1 MTMNTVWSL
10 VSSDRLMSSIVKTA
24 NILGY
29 SRTTI
34 YRSLERIAN
43 RRKIHV
49 SGNSATRNPL
59 LMKEVKGGQ
68 RRMAILG
75 QTDRK
80 TTI

>member
-1 MTMNTVWSL
+1 MNTVWSL
-10 VSSDRLMSSIVKTA
+10 VSSERLMSSIVKTA

-34 YRSLERIAN
+34 YRSLERIAKK
-43 RRKIHV
+43 RKIHV
-49 SGNSATRNPL
+49 SGNSATRKSL
-59 LMKEVKGGQ
+59 VDERGGK
-68 RRMAILG
+68 RMTILA